1 MGGRMLRARLLR
13 PCLQPEEI
21 EARLDAVQAALG
33 ATIARS
39 ETRKLLANVL
49 DLERLLAK
57 LTLGTAGPRELL
69 ALGRSLALIPKLKE
83 QTAAFDAARLRAVAK
98 GLDEIPEVRDRI
110 LNAIAEEPPVNLADG
125 GTIRSGF
132 HAGLDELRDLSRNS
146 RQYIAQIEL
155 RERARTGIQ
164 SLKVRFNNVF
174 GYYIEISKANLQH
187 APTDYERKQTLVN
200 AERFTTPELKE
211 LESKVLDAED
221 KMLTLEREIFQELRL
236 FAAEHAARIR
246 QTAAAIAELDVTCAL
261 AQVAAENRYVRP
273 TFTDSGEMRI
283 VAGRHP
289 VIERLAEK

>member
-1 MGGRMLRARLLR
+1 MPRACVRLLS
-13 PCLQPEEI
+13 
-21 EARLDAVQAALG
+21 A
-33 ATIARS
+33 
-39 ETRKLLANVL
+39 
-49 DLERLLAK
+49 
-57 LTLGTAGPRELL
+57 
-69 ALGRSLALIPKLKE
+69 
-83 QTAAFDAARLRAVAK
+83 
-98 GLDEIPEVRDRI
+98 LDEIPEVRDRI
-110 LNAIAEEPPVNLADG
+110 LTAIAEEPPANLADG
-125 GTIRSGF
+125 GTIRPGF
-132 HAGLDELRDLSRNS
+132 HAGLDELRDISRNS

-174 GYYIEISKANLQH
+174 GYYIEISKANLHH
-187 APTDYERKQTLVN
+187 APSDYERKQTLVN

-273 TFTDSGEMRI
+273 SFTDSGEIRI

-289 VIERLAEK
+289 VIEKLTEKEALRFIPNDLYFDTEVAIHRGDYGAEHGRQIDLFAAGRGDRDSGADGFVRAGGFGCAAALWIACSRASARPTIWRAGDPRSWWR